1 MTTFADY
8 RNIKAENWSCLK
20 HMGRSPAHYRAAV
33 DGELERPASS
43 ALAFGSLVHSLV
55 FEPDDVSRL
64 YVVADVDRRTK
75 AGKEFAASVDAANQ
89 VLVKPGDYQR
99 AETIARRVRTS
110 PLVAPYLPGARH
122 ELTVEWTHP
131 ATNLRCKGRLD
142 WIHEPT
148 RTLLDLKTAR
158 DIGRRFFG
166 RQAASL
172 GYVGQLGG
180 MYRDACRYGLG
191 WEPARI
197 LVVAVESAPP
207 YDLAVYQLDSQAIEA
222 GEALVDS
229 LLARVAECEASG
241 TWPGAHPEIETLDVP
256 GWYYG
261 DGGDSL
267 TITYDDDTNDNPE
280 F

>member
-1 MTTFADY
+1 MSTFADY
-8 RNIKAENWSCLK
+8 RAVKAVNWSTLK
-20 HMGRSPAHYRAAV
+20 HMERSPAHYRAAV
-33 DGELERPASS
+33 AGELERPASP
-43 ALAFGSLVHSLV
+43 ALAFGSLVHALALEPHLV
-55 FEPDDVSRL
+55 PDL
-64 YVVADVDRRTK
+64 YVVEEIDRRTK
-75 AGKEFAASVDAANQ
+75 AGKERALLLTYAGLE
-89 VLVKPGDYQR
+89 LVSPVVYAR
-99 AETIARRVRTS
+99 AESIARRVRTS
-110 PLVAPYLPGARH
+110 PLVAPYLTGAQH

-131 ATNLRCKGRLD
+131 ATGLRCKGRLD
-142 WIHEPT
+142 WVHEPS

-191 WEPARI
+191 WEPERI
-197 LVVAVESAPP
+197 LIVTVESAQPF
-207 YDLAVYQLDSQAIEA
+207 DLAVYQLDSQAVEA

-261 DGGDSL
+261 DGGDAE
-267 TITYDDDTNDNPE
+267 IVYDTDTNDSPE

>member
-1 MTTFADY
+1 MSTFADY
-8 RNIKAENWSCLK
+8 RALKAINWSTLK
-20 HMGRSPAHYRAAV
+20 HMERSPLHYRAAV
-33 DGELERPASS
+33 DGESTSES
-43 ALAFGSLVHSLV
+43 AALKFGRLVHAFV
-55 FEPDDVSRL
+55 FELDTVTARYAPEDI
-64 YVVADVDRRTK
+64 DRRTK
-75 AGKEFAASVDAANQ
+75 AGKARAEELSSQGREV
-89 VLVKPGDYQR
+89 VKPSTYDK
-99 AETIARRVRTS
+99 AAAIARRVRTS
-110 PLVAPYLPGARH
+110 PLVASYLTGARH

-131 ATNLRCKGRLD
+131 ATGLRCKGRLD

-148 RTLLDLKTAR
+148 RALLDLKTAR

-197 LVVAVESAPP
+197 LIVAVESAPP
-207 YDLAVYQLDSQAIEA
+207 FDLAVYQLDSQAVEA

-241 TWPGAHPEIETLDVP
+241 QWPGAHPEVETLDVP

-261 DGGDSL
+261 DGGDDL
-267 TITYDDDTNDNPE
+267 TITYDDNSTDTPE

>member
-1 MTTFADY
+1 MSTFADY
-8 RNIKAENWSCLK
+8 RAIKAINYSTLK
-20 HMGRSPAHYRAAV
+20 HMERSPAHYRAAV
-33 DGELERPASS
+33 DGEMERPSS
-43 ALAFGSLVHSLV
+43 PALAFGSLVHALAL
-55 FEPDDVSRL
+55 EPESVSRL

-89 VLVKPGDYQR
+89 VLVSPRDYAR
-99 AETIARRVRTS
+99 AEAIARRVRTS
-110 PLVAPYLPGARH
+110 PLVAPYLTGARH
-122 ELTVEWTHP
+122 EITVEWTHP
-131 ATNLRCKGRLD
+131 ATGLRCKGRLD

-180 MYRDACRYGLG
+180 MYRDACSYGLG
-191 WEPARI
+191 WDPERI
-197 LVVAVESAPP
+197 LIVAVESAPP
-207 YDLAVYQLDSQAIEA
+207 FDLAVYQLDSQAIEA
-222 GEALVDS
+222 GEALVDA
-229 LLARVAECEASG
+229 LLSRVAECEASG
-241 TWPGAHPEIETLDVP
+241 TWPGAHPEVETLDVP

-261 DGGDSL
+261 DGGDDL
-267 TITYDDDTNDNPE
+267 TITYDDTNDSPE

>member
-1 MTTFADY
+1 MSTFADY
-8 RNIKAENWSCLK
+8 RAIKAINYSTLK
-20 HMGRSPAHYRAAV
+20 HMERSPAHYRAAV
-33 DGELERPASS
+33 DGEMERPSS
-43 ALAFGSLVHSLV
+43 PALAFGSLVHALT
-55 FEPDDVSRL
+55 FEPETVDRL
-64 YVVADVDRRTK
+64 YAVEEVDRRTK
-75 AGKEFAASVDAANQ
+75 AGKERAAFLTDTGRE
-89 VLVKPGDYQR
+89 LVKPDVYAR
-99 AETIARRVRTS
+99 AESIARRVRTS
-110 PLVAPYLPGARH
+110 PLVAPYLTGARH

-131 ATNLRCKGRLD
+131 ATGLRCKGRLD

-197 LVVAVESAPP
+197 LIVAVESAPP
-207 YDLAVYQLDSQAIEA
+207 FDLAVYQLDSQAIEA
-222 GEALVDS
+222 GEALIES
-229 LLARVAECEASG
+229 LLSRVAECEASG
-241 TWPGAHPEIETLDVP
+241 TWPGAHPEVETLDVP

-261 DGGDSL
+261 DGGDAE
-267 TITYDDDTNDNPE
+267 IVYDTDTNDSQE